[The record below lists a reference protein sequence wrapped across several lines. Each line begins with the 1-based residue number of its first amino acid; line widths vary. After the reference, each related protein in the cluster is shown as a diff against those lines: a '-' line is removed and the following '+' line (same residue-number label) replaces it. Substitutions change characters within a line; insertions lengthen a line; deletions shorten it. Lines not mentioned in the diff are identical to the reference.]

1 MFTCI
6 TSKLVH
12 DYPSQMI
19 NKSDDVVSE
28 MIDGMLLS
36 TSALKRVEGQNIL
49 IRADIDMVR
58 KTKVTI
64 ISGGG
69 SGHEPAHAGL
79 KQL

>member
-1 MFTCI
+1 
-6 TSKLVH
+6 
-12 DYPSQMI
+12 MI
-19 NKSDDVVSE
+19 NKADTVVSE

-49 IRADIDMVR
+49 IRADIDVVR

-69 SGHEPAHAGL
+69 SGHEPAHAG
-79 KQL
+79 